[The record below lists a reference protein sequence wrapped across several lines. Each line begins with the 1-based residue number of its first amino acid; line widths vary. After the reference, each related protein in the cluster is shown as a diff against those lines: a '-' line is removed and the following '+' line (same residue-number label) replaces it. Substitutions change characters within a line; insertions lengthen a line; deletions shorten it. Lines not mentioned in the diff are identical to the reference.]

1 MFSLQSIQNGALI
14 GRKVMPQKDSTSDG
28 QSSFEMGRRVYN
40 QTRSEIVSKETVSN
54 IANKK
59 WLGGNNRDA
68 SQIVANRRAHSI
80 GQGSVGASGKLMSF
94 TTYKDVN
101 VVDNAL
107 RRTRAGGYMV
117 PPKVRG

>member
-40 QTRSEIVSKETVSN
+40 QTRTETVS
-54 IANKK
+54 NKK

-117 PPKVRG
+117 PPKGRG